1 MATRAAT
8 FTSKIR
14 NLKDFNYRVANNLTP
29 QTNGL
34 DIANTLKYFSQTLL
48 SVLKDVPN
56 IPSESYEPRQRDSV
70 SVLKDVPNIPSESY
84 EPRQR
89 DSVSVLKGVPN
100 IPSES
105 NDPRL
110 QDNVSVLKDVPNIPS
125 ESYGPRQRDSVRLS
139 VFPNLD
145 YSGLYHAVINIIDL
159 VSTIQIGQHA
169 FGEAVLNVLG
179 CLVPFLEHELL
190 DTLPYTVAATFAV
203 FPSTIHKDIIDLLC
217 SSLLPMTLGFDGCL
231 EPTYA
236 SESAAAIITMVF
248 EHTDNAAFHSQIV
261 ESFMAMKKTV
271 INDLISIIAY
281 GSPKARVPAAHLLFY
296 YWPQLNPALTDRR
309 GIHYKYCGNMEITA
323 WKPLQ
328 CQRDTCPNER
338 NSQAVK
344 MCLNPALAIHS
355 GDTPPPL
362 YICSDCAEQ
371 LGREN
376 EYMVDLLLPVN
387 YVSTICENKN
397 CRSEQNLAVCTCFSI
412 ECASFNGNRPIRYC
426 KTCFEQKHSNR
437 LEENHITHSNI
448 ADIWSCTPA
457 LQRYLVDAIVSLLKE
472 AQPIES
478 KRMVEMGEE
487 QRRLNDEDECYEV
500 EEGGDHKLLSRYGI
514 WLMVELCR
522 PKNDIPIEI
531 LGRLLGILFQWFDA
545 TAYLPD
551 DNVGNALE
559 RLKPEYIYSWLQ
571 DVNKTHFEVIVS
583 CLLPHPVEYSRVGG
597 FWDTLATRTAQIKE
611 GLNCFFCLVPYN
623 IITFEIWDYVMPYWL
638 EAIRTEIAE
647 EDLHELRVLLR
658 KAFDIDMCPLPFTLE
673 KMYHF
678 ITERFADSSASVQEQ
693 ALQWLQILSSLDII
707 IPMHLFLKMCKV
719 GVEQINS
726 DPEDVTNGTE
736 RKSNINTDHIA
747 DSREEYPAPL
757 SPEREPHYNTSYV
770 YEKESEL
777 ILPSF
782 IMMLD
787 MVLKQME
794 LQESPKHLGIYNET
808 SREVMQL
815 LTWMLRK
822 DWDGVHTCLS
832 EVQKVNCEFCQ
843 NIALWHQLA
852 AQLMEHI
859 CPRDP
864 LKIPPKELPRF
875 DEVKNNI
882 QAADN
887 SEFIDPLLSKDEE
900 AKEPEYDIH
909 SFPIYLQLYDT
920 LLKLYDTL
928 LKLYDTLL
936 KGLCNVTDVDALYN
950 LLSSFKYLCLHGECL
965 NYTVSQ
971 YNLYIQYTLKT
982 QLIPNLWKLLQ
993 CEHSQLSTVAVP
1005 LLVHSITLPTGAD
1018 VFWNLVEE
1026 CYGHD
1031 DWRAR
1036 FSAVEKVTVMA
1047 RCLDTDSIR
1056 NNQVVQTSLAHAF
1069 CHLIGSVE
1077 DISAGVSQKTIMYM
1091 DTIRPAALKC
1101 LCHCLEFQFDTVIN
1115 DRTMILD
1122 RMHLLASVLPD
1133 HRILTW
1139 EFFLGRFD
1147 TLSLEAQIDL
1157 ENSGEIPYPQ
1167 DLTSSDRHSEHF
1179 LRKLNRARLA
1189 LARTDSIR
1197 SVSLSFQ
1204 VKPPYR
1210 RAVSVPVHLIAKG
1223 TTPPKFVKDIPC
1235 VRQQSA
1241 PQFHLQSRMSSNV
1254 NLGSYSNV
1262 LFAGGQF
1269 REFSDEESNFAALL
1283 QRAMDLEGV
1292 DRHTVYQLVA
1302 LLLKFMATYKEDP
1315 KRDNTRAQN
1324 TVLRHL
1330 NILLGYNQTEKSFSV
1345 PPYKLRS
1352 SAVFNAYL
1360 SGIPFVLDNNFKLGN
1375 TILPITLLLLQYSP
1389 SPQRYASDYQ
1399 PPTYSLYH
1407 LSQYTRISWLRALLV
1422 ILYKYQI
1429 NSSPVSAIIQT
1440 LVQIVVNTVDAQYHC
1455 CKSSEDGAPQTS
1467 GHRCKDF
1474 SKTSISDLENIQ
1486 ETDTPPQS
1494 PDSIIEKDEDDHTIL
1509 LRGQDGSGAVQYL
1522 KKTTERADSSE
1533 GVYSD
1538 GESTPQTQS
1547 RFKKDG
1553 RKVPKVRQPKQL
1565 IDYSE
1570 PDSAEE
1576 DTLNQK
1582 LNEKPPKIIET
1593 QSKLPLK
1600 PIISRDV
1607 ESEDQSES
1615 PCDSPVPV
1623 TEKSVKLNMDVKV
1636 EDVTGDSDTHRATG
1650 SSTTGSSN
1658 REGGTSEHSRDAAS
1672 EVESTEESE
1681 KNQTSDAE
1689 SERNLEHGDSVENA
1703 EDKKGERRDIQGQMI
1718 KPKFRE
1724 RKSRKTGITAVELH
1738 SIFPEFAEI
1747 CEQVQETQSDAYAAT
1762 ASHSRKARKAVLL
1775 AKSRDGSKKTK
1786 SAIRSGE
1793 TILIERCTECGAVLE
1808 LYDDDTIGLC
1818 IVVLTTFIHREPEL
1832 ATPMLLPIL
1841 QCVSRIA
1848 ASNQYSWQ
1856 AESNMIMP
1864 GNSIT
1869 IARQLIRCVLHQL
1882 APNGIFPMLFQSNL
1896 EPIFW
1901 KTVAAAL
1908 VDFNDLTCHAPLQFL
1923 LEGLNE
1929 KKNLSQDTI
1938 MLLLSNISIY
1948 LNCVSLESSTAIW
1961 PGILCQFEIFFR
1973 RLPVLLPAP
1982 CDITPVLKI
1991 IISILKVPAVGGVRA
2006 ILEPFSKVLSFAIQ
2020 NCSFKLQQLL
2030 DICSLCNRAFSR
2042 ERDKI
2047 LLTRVVIFELVST
2060 LKFKISI
2067 PDDNLLVLVQFVLLD
2082 TGGSLC
2088 SSILSDDVVLDT
2100 GGSLCSSILSD
2111 DVGMTYTSPAQ
2122 SLLSY
2127 NAAECMRQHIND
2139 CIEFISDLHTLTK
2152 VKNNSKCVSRSLNE
2166 DTLGCQLKS
2175 GIAQFVALE
2184 ITRGNGHDNRA
2195 ITRYLPWLYHPPS
2208 AMQQGPKEFIDSIGH
2223 IRLLSWILIGSLT
2236 HTAIREGAAPISCL
2250 PVPIEASSH
2259 IADHVMVIMTGF
2271 AEQSKASVLHMSSL
2285 FHAFILCQLWTMYCE
2300 SAAAM
2305 HPQNSEQY
2313 DTASAMVMDF
2323 WARVTPGILQLL
2335 SHSKVL
2341 AEMVNLHF
2349 LSLMESLQE
2358 CNSAVLTKLFPMWTT
2373 ILFAYHSK
2381 LPGHLQVRMQVCQN
2395 WKPPHPTK
2403 DQTNFNSTVLV
2414 NWLKRTQFRL
2424 GQIEVQ
2430 SSAATQFYTV

>member
-14 NLKDFNYRVANNLTP
+14 NLKDYHYRIINNLTP
-29 QTNGL
+29 QPNGE

-48 SVLKDVPN
+48 SVLKDVPS
-56 IPSESYEPRQRDSV
+56 IPV
-70 SVLKDVPNIPSESY
+70 
-84 EPRQR
+84 
-89 DSVSVLKGVPN
+89 
-100 IPSES
+100 
-105 NDPRL
+105 
-110 QDNVSVLKDVPNIPS
+110 

-145 YSGLYHAVINIIDL
+145 YTGLYHAVMNIIDL
-159 VSTIQIGQHA
+159 VSVIQIGQLA

-179 CLVPFLEHELL
+179 CLVPFLEHDLL
-190 DTLPYTVAATFAV
+190 DLLPYTVASTLAV
-203 FPSTIHKDIIDLLC
+203 FPSTVHKDIIDLMC
-217 SSLLPMTLGFDGCL
+217 CSLLPMTLGFDGCQ
-231 EPTYA
+231 EPSYA

-248 EHTDNAAFHSQIV
+248 EHTENGAFHSQIV
-261 ESFMAMKKTV
+261 ETFMAMKKNV
-271 INDLISIIAY
+271 MKDLISIIAY
-281 GSPKARVPAAHLLFY
+281 GSPSARVPAAHLLFY

-309 GIHYKYCGNMEITA
+309 GIHYKYCV
-323 WKPLQ
+323 WKPLS
-328 CQRDTCPNER
+328 CQRDDCSNR
-338 NSQAVK
+338 RKCQATK

-371 LGREN
+371 LSRDN

-387 YVSTICENKN
+387 HVSTICENKN
-397 CRSEQNLAVCTCFSI
+397 CRSEQNLAVSTCFSI

-426 KTCFEQKHSNR
+426 KFCHEARHSNQV
-437 LEENHITHSNI
+437 EVNHVYHMSIS
-448 ADIWSCTPA
+448 DIWSCTPE
-457 LQRYLVDAIVSLLKE
+457 LQRYLVDAVVSLLKE

-487 QRRLNDEDECYEV
+487 QRRLTDEDECYEV

-522 PKNDIPIEI
+522 PKNEISIEI

-571 DVNKTHFEVIVS
+571 DVMKTHFEVVVS

-647 EDLHELRVLLR
+647 EDLHELKVLLS

-707 IPMHLFLKMCKV
+707 IPMHLFLRMCKA
-719 GVEQINS
+719 GVDQINT
-726 DPEDVTNGTE
+726 DPEDVANDGGRE
-736 RKSNINTDHIA
+736 GHLHSAI
-747 DSREEYPAPL
+747 DSSSPKDEYPAPL
-757 SPEREPHYNTSYV
+757 SPERQPHYNSAHTYM
-770 YEKESEL
+770 YERESEI

-822 DWDGVHTCLS
+822 EWDGIHTCLS

-864 LKIPPKELPRF
+864 LKIPPKELPRVEELKQDILSTEYQEF
-875 DEVKNNI
+875 EKGSPQHEKN
-882 QAADN
+882 
-887 SEFIDPLLSKDEE
+887 E
-900 AKEPEYDIH
+900 KEPEYDINT
-909 SFPIYLQLYDT
+909 FPIYLQLYDT
-920 LLKLYDTL
+920 LLKS
-928 LKLYDTLL
+928 
-936 KGLCNVTDVDALYN
+936 LCAVTDVDALFY
-950 LLSSFKYLCLHGECL
+950 LLSSFKYLILHGECL

-971 YNLYIQYTLKT
+971 YNLYIPFTLRKH
-982 QLIPNLWKLLQ
+982 LIPNLWKLLQ
-993 CEHSQLSTVAVP
+993 CEHSQLSIVAVP

-1018 VFWNLVEE
+1018 IFWKLVED
-1026 CYGHD
+1026 CFGHD

-1036 FSAVEKVTVMA
+1036 FAAVEKVTVMA

-1077 DISAGVSQKTIMYM
+1077 DINAAIAQKSILYM

-1101 LCHCLEFQFDTVIN
+1101 LVHCLEFQFDTVIN
-1115 DRTMILD
+1115 DRTMILH
-1122 RMHLLASVLPD
+1122 RMQLLASVLPD
-1133 HRILTW
+1133 HKILTW

-1157 ENSGEIPYPQ
+1157 ENRGDIPYPQ

-1197 SVSLSFQ
+1197 SVSVSILS
-1204 VKPPYR
+1204 KPPYR
-1210 RAVSVPVHLIAKG
+1210 RAVSVPLHLISKG
-1223 TTPPKFVKDIPC
+1223 ASPPKVPLKDLAC

-1241 PQFHLQSRMSSNV
+1241 PLFNLSSRMSSKL
-1254 NLGSYSNV
+1254 NLGSYSNMM
-1262 LFAGGQF
+1262 FPGGQL
-1269 REFSDEESNFAALL
+1269 REFTDEESNFAALL

-1292 DRHTVYQLVA
+1292 DRHTVYQLVS
-1302 LLLKFMATYKEDP
+1302 LLMKFMGTYIEDP
-1315 KRDNTRAQN
+1315 KRDNSRAQN

-1360 SGIPFVLDNNFKLGN
+1360 SGVPFVLDNNFKLGN

-1399 PPTYSLYH
+1399 PPTYTLWY
-1407 LSQYTRISWLRALLV
+1407 LEQYTRMSWLRALLV

-1429 NSSPVSAIIQT
+1429 STSPVSAIIQI
-1440 LVQIVVNTVDAQYHC
+1440 LVQIVTNTVDAQH
-1455 CKSSEDGAPQTS
+1455 
-1467 GHRCKDF
+1467 HRCKTSEEGHPLPSPTVPRSKDF
-1474 SKTSISDLENIQ
+1474 SKISMSDLENIQ
-1486 ETDTPPQS
+1486 ETETPPQS
-1494 PDSIIEKDEDDHTIL
+1494 PSSLSGKEEKTKIHFK
-1509 LRGQDGSGAVQYL
+1509 GHDGSSTVRYL
-1522 KKTTERADSSE
+1522 KEQQDAADSSE
-1533 GVYSD
+1533 GVLSD
-1538 GESTPQTQS
+1538 AECTPTTHGRS
-1547 RFKKDG
+1547 KKDVG
-1553 RKVPKVRQPKQL
+1553 RKLSKVRQPRQL

-1576 DTLNQK
+1576 DLSNLKFIGKNKVYQ
-1582 LNEKPPKIIET
+1582 L
-1593 QSKLPLK
+1593 SRSPLK
-1600 PIISRDV
+1600 PIMSRDI

-1615 PCDSPVPV
+1615 PSDSSLVEKKLSKHMQEYNQGLDGSYE
-1623 TEKSVKLNMDVKV
+1623 TETYK
-1636 EDVTGDSDTHRATG
+1636 AAG
-1650 SSTTGSSN
+1650 SSTTDGSSN
-1658 REGGTSEHSRDAAS
+1658 REGGTSEQSRDAAS
-1672 EVESTEESE
+1672 EIESTEESE
-1681 KNQTSDAE
+1681 KVQTSDAE
-1689 SERNLEHGDSVENA
+1689 SERNSGQDDKTEETHGQTSQVL
-1703 EDKKGERRDIQGQMI
+1703 
-1718 KPKFRE
+1718 KPNFRQ
-1724 RKSRKTGITAVELH
+1724 RKSRKTGLTAVEMH
-1738 SIFPEFAEI
+1738 NIYPEFSEA
-1747 CEQVQETQSDAYAAT
+1747 CEKVQESQNETYSSST
-1762 ASHSRKARKAVLL
+1762 SRRSRKAALL
-1775 AKSRDGSKKTK
+1775 AKSRESAKKCK
-1786 SAIRSGE
+1786 ASRSSE
-1793 TILIERCTECGAVLE
+1793 SIMIEKCTECGVVLE
-1808 LYDDDTIGLC
+1808 LYDDDTVGLC
-1818 IVVLTTFIHREPEL
+1818 IVVLSTFIHREPGL
-1832 ATPMLLPIL
+1832 ATPMLLKIL

-1848 ASNQYSWQ
+1848 ASSQYSWQ

-1869 IARQLIRCVLHQL
+1869 IARQLLRCVLHQL

-1896 EPIFW
+1896 EPCFL

-1908 VDFNDLTCHAPLQFL
+1908 VDFNDLTCHAVLQYL

-1929 KKNLSQDTI
+1929 KKNLPQENI
-1938 MLLLSNISIY
+1938 MLLLNNISIY

-1961 PGILCQFEIFFR
+1961 PGILNQFEIFFR
-1973 RLPVLLPAP
+1973 RLPCVLPNP

-1991 IISILKVPAVGGVRA
+1991 IISILKVFAVGSVRA
-2006 ILEPFSKVLSFAIQ
+2006 ILEPFSKIVSFAIQ
-2020 NCSFKLQQLL
+2020 NCSFKLQNLL

-2042 ERDKI
+2042 ERDKF
-2047 LLTRVVIFELVST
+2047 LLTRVVIFELIQT

-2067 PDDNLLVLVQFVLLD
+2067 PDENLLMLVQF
-2082 TGGSLC
+2082 
-2088 SSILSDDVVLDT
+2088 VVLDT
-2100 GGSLCSSILSD
+2100 GGSLCTNITAEEI
-2111 DVGMTYTSPAQ
+2111 GMIYNSPPQ
-2122 SLLSY
+2122 SLISY
-2127 NAAECMRQHIND
+2127 NAAECMRQHLNE
-2139 CIEFISDLHTLTK
+2139 CIEFISDLHTLSK
-2152 VKNNSKCVSRSLNE
+2152 VKNNIKCTGRSLNE
-2166 DTLGCQLKS
+2166 DTLGCQLKA

-2208 AMQQGPKEFIDSIGH
+2208 AMQQGPKEFSDSIGH

-2236 HTAIREGAAPISCL
+2236 HTAIREGGAPTSCL
-2250 PVPIEASSH
+2250 PIPIETSCH
-2259 IADHVMVIMTGF
+2259 IADHIMVIMTGF

-2300 SAAAM
+2300 SAAAL

-2313 DTASAMVMDF
+2313 DTASSMVMDF

-2335 SHSKVL
+2335 SHSTVL

-2349 LSLMESLQE
+2349 LSLMEALQE
-2358 CNSAVLTKLFPMWTT
+2358 CNSSVLAKLFPMWTT

-2403 DQTNFNSTVLV
+2403 DQTNFNSSVLL
-2414 NWLKRTQFRL
+2414 NWLKRSQFRL
-2424 GQIEVQ
+2424 GQIEIQ